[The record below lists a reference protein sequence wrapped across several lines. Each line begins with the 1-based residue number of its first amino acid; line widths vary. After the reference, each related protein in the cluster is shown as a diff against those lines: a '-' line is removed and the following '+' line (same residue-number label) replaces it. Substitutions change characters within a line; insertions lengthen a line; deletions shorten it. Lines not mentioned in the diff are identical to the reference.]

1 MKNIKSLP
9 LGLITLIAC
18 CTGCGSSQQQQIDV
32 QDSTK
37 GFCISD
43 QLKKTTEIITVKES
57 PIVEQLTLS
66 GKIEYNENDLVTFRS
81 LLLGVVDRVDFE
93 LGDQVKKGQVLATIK
108 STEIQ
113 SLFQQKNAQQNQIN
127 LLAKLLVTKKDLLKD
142 GMISEPEMLQVEH
155 ELESAK
161 IELKRINQSLQLYHA
176 VGEGTF
182 QILAPKNG
190 YIIQKDI
197 SQGQIITQES
207 NPLFSISNLK
217 EVWVMLNVYA
227 SNLRFI
233 KTGDQVKVRTIAYPD
248 QVYTGKIDKIYNVFD
263 ANEHVMKARVVL
275 ENQNLNLMPGL
286 SADIIIDKI
295 KSEETALAIPN
306 KSLVFSN
313 NENFMVVYK
322 GDCQLEAKKLAIISS
337 NEEVTYVS
345 NKLEANEK
353 VIGSNALL
361 IFEQIK
367 GL

>member
-1 MKNIKSLP
+1 
-9 LGLITLIAC
+9 
-18 CTGCGSSQQQQIDV
+18 
-32 QDSTK
+32 
-37 GFCISD
+37 
-43 QLKKTTEIITVKES
+43 
-57 PIVEQLTLS
+57 
-66 GKIEYNENDLVTFRS
+66 
-81 LLLGVVDRVDFE
+81 
-93 LGDQVKKGQVLATIK
+93 TIK

-207 NPLFSISNLK
+207 DPLFSISNLK

-275 ENQNLNLMPGL
+275 ENQDLNLMPGL
-286 SADIIIDKI
+286 SADIIIDKNNTQG
-295 KSEETALAIPN
+295 SAFAIPN
-306 KSLVFSN
+306 AAKVFSN
-313 NENFMVVYK
+313 NKEYVVVYK
-322 GDCQLEAKKLAIISS
+322 NNCSMSVRQINPVGS
-337 NEEVTYVS
+337 NEEYTFV
-345 NKLEANEK
+345 KEKFAADEK
-353 VIGSNALL
+353 VITTNSLI
-361 IFEQIK
+361 IFEQINQ
-367 GL
+367 